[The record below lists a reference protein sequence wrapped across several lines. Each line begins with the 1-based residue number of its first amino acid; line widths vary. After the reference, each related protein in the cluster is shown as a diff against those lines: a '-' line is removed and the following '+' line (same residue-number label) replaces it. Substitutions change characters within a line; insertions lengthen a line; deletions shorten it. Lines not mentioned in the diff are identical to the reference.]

1 MLDVFLTP
9 TQNSSDSEEI
19 SPQEDGSSGGNS
31 SSSKNTLVGSADF
44 TKKADLVKKEL
55 DKEDNSTEDKSLVEE
70 TNNGDNSELKNCF
83 ATLQIEESVVE

>member
-44 TKKADLVKKEL
+44 TKKADLVNKEL
-55 DKEDNSTEDKSLVEE
+55 DKEDNSTQVKSLVEE
-70 TNNGDNSELKNCF
+70 TNGDDSELKNC